1 MAQGKQEE
9 KIVYFIHADYIQIPA
24 YKYKIGDNQS
34 FIAKFVV
41 VYVLCTCAG
50 ACAYGTYPY
59 NIFHWNIYCTIAYTH
74 IQSHNKCSQRPRCCY
89 HFIGVIAV
97 SFYQITEN
105 DRTWWKSGF
114 IQCTFGVVESVVY
127 FTAIGERLS
136 DISGISHEKT
146 RIKLNLIYRLRL
158 ILLLLL
164 IQIQLQACIG
174 V

>member
-1 MAQGKQEE
+1 MARHWLTNQVSSIFRFYKVFFSIILLLSHRVAQGKQEE

-59 NIFHWNIYCTIAYTH
+59 NIFHWNIYCTMCTITYTH

-127 FTAIGERLS
+127 FWLPLAKDSL
-136 DISGISHEKT
+136 ISV
-146 RIKLNLIYRLRL
+146 
-158 ILLLLL
+158 
-164 IQIQLQACIG
+164 A
-174 V
+174 